1 MPEIIIEYSHHNA
14 WENPFRSKMDHST
27 DYFLR
32 FWRKLHRATKACF
45 ITALLAGLL
54 THIYMIT
61 NKMTNWDDIMVI
73 PDVGIGPFVGR
84 WMQLWLHTRFS
95 KWGAPGLNGV
105 MAVLLL
111 AAAACFIVETL
122 QIRSVTGAVLLAILF
137 VTFPSVTSTMTFM
150 QMVPMYMLAMLL
162 MCAGC
167 WAAVRL
173 RFGWI
178 VCVICIMYSLAIY
191 QAYLPLLVSLFILT
205 VLGMIIDGENIR
217 RILLRALGFI
227 LTTAAGLVLYYISLK
242 IRGYEMA
249 SYKGMDQIGQAS
261 PSELIHALMR
271 TYHRVIQYFGMAPE
285 SFMKGSPNTF
295 SKCVWILTAA
305 LWIYVLIVRRIWKS
319 VCRTILYIIASF
331 LIPLSMGLI
340 YVMSVQTQHASTV
353 MTFAYVTFYILTL
366 LLAEKAA
373 TGAERG
379 AVVKAQG
386 GSSSSDAV
394 QDKASIK
401 DHGGASSASRRRP
414 VLTALSICT
423 VFVMLCVGY
432 NNFKI
437 ANTAY
442 YRIYIANTRVYGFLN
457 RIMASL
463 EQQGDYEYGQDIFI
477 AGNIT
482 EDNNPIDVLSM
493 DEEDFSDME
502 GLAAESGLLLPTNRN
517 QYIRL
522 FLGIDVN
529 KDVDQSVRDKIM
541 SSEEYK
547 SMPIYPAD
555 GSIRR
560 FDDLWVIR
568 ITNQ

>member
-1 MPEIIIEYSHHNA
+1 MQGTAGN
-14 WENPFRSKMDHST
+14 NSKMDHST
-27 DYFLR
+27 DYFLK
-32 FWRKLHRATKACF
+32 FWRKLHRATRACF

-122 QIRSVTGAVLLAILF
+122 KIRSVTGAVLLAVLF

-162 MCAGC
+162 MCGGC
-167 WAAVRL
+167 WAAVRF

-178 VCVICIMYSLAIY
+178 ACVICIMYSLAIY
-191 QAYLPLLVSLFILT
+191 QAYLPLLVSLFVLA
-205 VLGMIIDGENIR
+205 VLGMIIDGESIR
-217 RILLRALGFI
+217 RILRSTLKYI
-227 LTTAAGLVLYYISLK
+227 LTTAAGLALYYISLQ

-249 SYKGMDQIGQAS
+249 SYKGMDQVGKAS
-261 PSELIHALMR
+261 PSELVHAVMR
-271 TYHRVIQYFGMAPE
+271 AYHRVIQYFGTAPE
-285 SFMKGSPNTF
+285 SFMEGSPTTW
-295 SKCVWILTAA
+295 SRWVWVLTAA

-319 VCRTILYIIASF
+319 AGRTLLYILASF
-331 LIPLSMGLI
+331 LLPLAMGLI

-353 MTFAYVTFYILTL
+353 MTFAYVAFYILTL
-366 LLAEKAA
+366 LLLEKAA
-373 TGAERG
+373 SAAEGEPAPVAEGRP
-379 AVVKAQG
+379 K
-386 GSSSSDAV
+386 
-394 QDKASIK
+394 
-401 DHGGASSASRRRP
+401 SAAARRP
-414 VLTALSICT
+414 LSGTPRRGLLQVLSIGT

-437 ANTAY
+437 ANAAY

-457 RIMASL
+457 RIMSSL

-482 EDNNPIDVLSM
+482 EDENPVDVLSM
-493 DEEDFSDME
+493 DEEDFGDME
-502 GLAAESGLLLPTNRN
+502 GLATESGLLLPTNRN
-517 QYIRL
+517 QYIRV

-529 KDVDQSVRDKIM
+529 KDVDQSVRDEIM

-547 SMPIYPAD
+547 SMPVYPAE

-560 FDDLWVIR
+560 FDDLWVIK
-568 ITNQ
+568 ITDQ